1 MPNPAADL
9 MLEMGGASRG
19 RRGWSNADR
28 FRCYDGMA
36 AVADGSGSF
45 SGGGLAAELAVDL
58 LGHHLFRRHAAWESQ
73 VLEAFENCNRIIL
86 RAIEFDDFY
95 RDMMASVVVALL
107 EGQRLLL
114 AHVGDCRAYRVRGD
128 VIVQLT
134 TDHTLPKHPEMLMR
148 ALGIPTDVEPDAGHS
163 DVAVGD
169 RFILATDGVHRF
181 VGDQELRTLACSD
194 TPARAA
200 ERLVTK
206 ARANGSDDDATC
218 VILQVHAR
226 GR

>member
-1 MPNPAADL
+1 MAVPASEL
-9 MLEMGGASRG
+9 TVEMGGASRG

-28 FRCYDGMA
+28 FRVFDGMA

-58 LGHHLFRRHAAWESQ
+58 LGHHLFRRHTSWESQ
-73 VLEAFENCNRIIL
+73 VLEAFDSCNRIIL
-86 RAIEFDDFY
+86 RAIEFDEFY
-95 RDMMASVVVALL
+95 NGMSAAAIVALL

-134 TDHTLPKHPEMLMR
+134 TDHTLPKHPQVLLR
-148 ALGIPTDVEPDAGHS
+148 ALGIPDAVEPDAGHS
-163 DVAVGD
+163 DCAVGD
-169 RFILATDGVHRF
+169 RFVLCTDGVHRSM
-181 VGDQELRTLACSD
+181 GDDELRTLAVGDS
-194 TPARAA
+194 PARAA
-200 ERLVTK
+200 EKIVTK

-218 VILQVHAR
+218 VILLVRAK
-226 GR
+226 